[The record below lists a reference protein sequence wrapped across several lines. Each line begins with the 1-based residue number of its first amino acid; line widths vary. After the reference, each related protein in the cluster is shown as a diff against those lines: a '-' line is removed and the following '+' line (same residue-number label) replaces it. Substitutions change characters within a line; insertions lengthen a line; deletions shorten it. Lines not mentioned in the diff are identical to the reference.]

1 MENQH
6 QKVVS
11 ISFLAFAAL
20 VAFVTL
26 VGMMKLA
33 NTYDLESRV
42 KSIELIIRGL
52 SVAIGAGVFFG
63 LYSNSKVNAFTNE
76 VANELLTKVTW
87 PNRRDTMM
95 ATLVVIV
102 TVLIAGLM
110 FAFFDWVFTVSL
122 QGLFSSAQQLFK

>member
-11 ISFLAFAAL
+11 ISYLALAAL

-26 VGMMKLA
+26 AGMMKLA

-42 KSIELIIRGL
+42 KSIELVIRGL

-63 LYSNSKVNAFTNE
+63 LYSNSKANTFTNE
-76 VANELLTKVTW
+76 VASELLTKVTW
-87 PNRRDTMM
+87 PTRRDTMM
-95 ATLVVIV
+95 ATMVVIV

-122 QGLFSSAQQLFK
+122 QGLFSYAQRLFM